1 MSEVEAGAAEK
12 LRPEAKRARYRG
24 TDVKA
29 KPVHERTTADLERV
43 PDPASQLAE
52 ALWRCL
58 QRNPRRPAE
67 GPSWLTVVLWAEDHV
82 EGKLTLE
89 DVEVALAEVE
99 RETLGAA

>member
-1 MSEVEAGAAEK
+1 MSEVETGAAEK
-12 LRPEAKRARYRG
+12 LRSEAKRARYRG

-29 KPVHERTTADLERV
+29 KPVHEPAHERTTADLERV

-82 EGKLTLE
+82 
-89 DVEVALAEVE
+89 
-99 RETLGAA
+99 